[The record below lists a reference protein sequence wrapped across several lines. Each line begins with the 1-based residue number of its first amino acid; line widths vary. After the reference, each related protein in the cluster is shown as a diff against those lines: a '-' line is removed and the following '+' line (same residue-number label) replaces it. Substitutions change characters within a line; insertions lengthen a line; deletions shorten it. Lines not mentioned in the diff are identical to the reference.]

1 MGGGRLGVASKTG
14 MWSIINSMKQQISN
28 RLGVAHVRDT
38 MMQFVTGAITRQ
50 QAMESL
56 QVGQSQLY
64 SLRTSYLAARAQG
77 RGDDW
82 EPGSSGGNHMPTWP
96 DKVQSFLRRALEP
109 DGDAKR
115 YSYAF
120 AASEV
125 GRRFG
130 FPVDRSQV
138 RHWAIAHN
146 LHLADH
152 RARPP
157 AHVRRWQ
164 RKSVGELWQLD
175 ATPDYFLGRS
185 YPALQLIDMVD
196 DCSRMQV
203 GCRLYQRET
212 VASYLDLF
220 YRSFTR
226 YGLPLEIYVDKAGF
240 FRNDDGSLTQ
250 LGRRLKFVDV
260 SFVFANTPEA
270 KGKIERVHQV
280 WQDRLP
286 AYAAHE
292 GITAQTP
299 LEDVNDHLECLVDHR
314 NGFEIH
320 RELHD
325 TPQNVWDKAVKEG
338 RCKIRQPPRDG
349 WFELLWAEWKCMRI
363 GPRGRLLVDGVL
375 CPTECA
381 NGTKVWVCRHVDG
394 TVSLVLNKP
403 IAGTVP
409 QVVFT
414 NNPAVKRS

>member
-1 MGGGRLGVASKTG
+1 
-14 MWSIINSMKQQISN
+14 MKQQIAN

-38 MMQFVTGAITRQ
+38 VMQFADGSMTRE
-50 QAMESL
+50 QAMDSL
-56 QVGQSQLY
+56 GVGKTRLY
-64 SLRTSYLAARAQG
+64 ELRTSFLAAKASG
-77 RGDDW
+77 MADAW
-82 EPGSSGGNHMPTWP
+82 EPSRSGGNHMPAWP
-96 DKVQSFLRRALEP
+96 DEAQRFLRRVLSP
-109 DGDAKR
+109 DGDARR

-125 GRRFG
+125 GRKFG
-130 FPVDRSQV
+130 LSVDRAQV
-138 RHWAIAHN
+138 RHWAI
-146 LHLADH
+146 DH
-152 RARPP
+152 GIKIAVPKPRPP

-164 RKSVGELWQLD
+164 RKSIGELWQLD
-175 ATPDYFLGRS
+175 ATPDYFLGRGNPS
-185 YPALQLIDMVD
+185 LSLIDMID

-203 GCRLYQRET
+203 GCRLYRSEN
-212 VASYLDLF
+212 VPAYLDLF
-220 YRSFTR
+220 YRAFMR
-226 YGLPLEIYVDKAGF
+226 YGLPLEIYVDKASF
-240 FRNDDGSLTQ
+240 FRNDDGSLTRLAQ
-250 LGRRLKFVDV
+250 RLKFLDV
-260 SFVFANTPEA
+260 SFIFANTPEA

>member
-1 MGGGRLGVASKTG
+1 
-14 MWSIINSMKQQISN
+14 MKQQIAN

-38 MMQFVTGAITRQ
+38 VMQFAEGSMTRE

-56 QVGQSQLY
+56 GVGKTRLY
-64 SLRTSYLAARAQG
+64 ELRTSFLAAKASG
-77 RGDDW
+77 MADAW
-82 EPGSSGGNHMPTWP
+82 EPSRSGGNHMPAWP
-96 DKVQSFLRRALEP
+96 DDAQRFLKHVLSP
-109 DGDAKR
+109 DGDARR

-125 GRRFG
+125 GRKFG
-130 FPVDRSQV
+130 LSVDRAQV
-138 RHWAIAHN
+138 RHWAI
-146 LHLADH
+146 DH
-152 RARPP
+152 GIKIAVPKPRPP

-164 RKSVGELWQLD
+164 RKSIGELWQLD
-175 ATPDYFLGRS
+175 ATPDYFLGRGNPS
-185 YPALQLIDMVD
+185 LSLIDMID

-203 GCRLYQRET
+203 GCRLYRSEN
-212 VASYLDLF
+212 VPAYLDLF
-220 YRSFTR
+220 YRAFMR
-226 YGLPLEIYVDKAGF
+226 YGLPLEIYVDKASF
-240 FRNDDGSLTQ
+240 FRNDDGSLTRLAQ
-250 LGRRLKFVDV
+250 RLKFLDV
-260 SFVFANTPEA
+260 SFIFANTPEA

>member
-1 MGGGRLGVASKTG
+1 
-14 MWSIINSMKQQISN
+14 MKQQIAN
-28 RLGVAHVRDT
+28 RLGAAHVRDT
-38 MMQFVTGAITRQ
+38 VMQFAEGSMTRE

-56 QVGQSQLY
+56 GVGKTRLY
-64 SLRTSYLAARAQG
+64 ELRTSFLAAKASG
-77 RGDDW
+77 MADAW
-82 EPGSSGGNHMPTWP
+82 EPSRSGGNHMPAWP
-96 DKVQSFLRRALEP
+96 DDAQRFLKHVLSP
-109 DGDAKR
+109 DGDARR

-125 GRRFG
+125 GRKFG
-130 FPVDRSQV
+130 LSVDRAQV
-138 RHWAIAHN
+138 RHWAI
-146 LHLADH
+146 DH
-152 RARPP
+152 GIKIAVPKPRPP

-164 RKSVGELWQLD
+164 RKSIGELWQLD
-175 ATPDYFLGRS
+175 ATPDYFLGRGNPS
-185 YPALQLIDMVD
+185 LSLIDMID

-203 GCRLYQRET
+203 GCRLYRSEN
-212 VASYLDLF
+212 VPAYLDLF
-220 YRSFTR
+220 YRAFMR
-226 YGLPLEIYVDKAGF
+226 YGLPLEIYVDKASF
-240 FRNDDGSLTQ
+240 FRNDDGSLTRLAQ
-250 LGRRLKFVDV
+250 RLKFLDV
-260 SFVFANTPEA
+260 SFIFANTPEA

>member
-1 MGGGRLGVASKTG
+1 MKKQILG
-14 MWSIINSMKQQISN
+14 
-28 RLGVAHVRDT
+28 RLGVAHVRDA
-38 MMQFVTGAITRQ
+38 MMQFTTGEITRQ

-56 QVGQSQLY
+56 QIGQSQLY
-64 SLRTSYLAARAQG
+64 ALRTSYLAAKAAG
-77 RGDDW
+77 KGDVW
-82 EPGSSGGNHMPTWP
+82 SPGSSGGNHMPDWP
-96 DKVQSFLRRALEP
+96 ETVQKFLASVLSPRDGARRCT
-109 DGDAKR
+109 
-115 YSYAF
+115 YAF
-120 AASEV
+120 AASEAE
-125 GRRFG
+125 RKFG
-130 FPVDRSQV
+130 FVVDRAQV
-138 RHWAIAHN
+138 RHWAFEHGVNAE
-146 LHLADH
+146 AP
-152 RARPP
+152 RPRPP
-157 AHVRRWQ
+157 AHIRRWQ
-164 RKSVGELWQLD
+164 RKSIGELWQLD
-175 ATPDYFLGRS
+175 ATPDYFLGRGNPS
-185 YPALQLIDMVD
+185 LSLIDMID
-196 DCSRMQV
+196 DCSRVQV
-203 GCRLYQRET
+203 GCRLYRSEN
-212 VASYLDLF
+212 VPAYLDLF
-220 YRSFTR
+220 YRAFTR
-226 YGLPLEIYVDKAGF
+226 YGLPLEIYVDKASF
-240 FRNDDGSLTQ
+240 FRNDDGSLTRLAQ
-250 LGRRLKFVDV
+250 RLKFLDV
-260 SFVFANTPEA
+260 SFIFANTPEA

>member
-1 MGGGRLGVASKTG
+1 
-14 MWSIINSMKQQISN
+14 MKQQIAN
-28 RLGVAHVRDT
+28 RLGAAHVRDT
-38 MMQFVTGAITRQ
+38 VMQFAEGSMTRE

-56 QVGQSQLY
+56 GVGKTRLY
-64 SLRTSYLAARAQG
+64 ELRTSFLAAKASG
-77 RGDDW
+77 MADAW
-82 EPGSSGGNHMPTWP
+82 EPSRSGGNHMPAWP
-96 DKVQSFLRRALEP
+96 DEAQRFLKHVLSP
-109 DGDAKR
+109 DGDARR

-125 GRRFG
+125 GRKFG
-130 FPVDRSQV
+130 LSVDRAQV
-138 RHWAIAHN
+138 RHWAI
-146 LHLADH
+146 DH
-152 RARPP
+152 GIKIAVPKPRPP

-164 RKSVGELWQLD
+164 RKSIGELWQLD
-175 ATPDYFLGRS
+175 ATPDYFLGRGNPS
-185 YPALQLIDMVD
+185 LSLIDMID

-203 GCRLYQRET
+203 GCRLYRSEN
-212 VASYLDLF
+212 VPAYLDLF
-220 YRSFTR
+220 YRAFMR
-226 YGLPLEIYVDKAGF
+226 YGLPLEIYVDKASF
-240 FRNDDGSLTQ
+240 FRNDDGSLTRLAQ
-250 LGRRLKFVDV
+250 RLKFLDV
-260 SFVFANTPEA
+260 SFIFANTPEA

-325 TPQNVWDKAVKEG
+325 SPQNVWDKAVKEG